1 MAEGRTVG
9 MKLTDSIHKVCGVGV
24 KKAAAFA
31 RLGIATVYD
40 LLTYYPRA
48 YEDQSRITPIARLR
62 PGERATVLGTI
73 QQVTE
78 RQTRRRG
85 CTVLT
90 ALIGDGTG
98 YAQALWFNQGFLKA
112 KLRAGR
118 RIFLTGKAEYAY
130 NGGGQLALSQ
140 MTSFEVLGARDT
152 ADAHLGILPVYA
164 ATEGLTQKN
173 LREMMEYA
181 LLHTSD
187 ELTETL
193 PSRIRQEYGLIGRA
207 DAFRHIHFPK
217 REEELRAAR
226 RRLAF
231 EELYLIQCGLLALK
245 KRTAEEQEG
254 IAHRANGDLAARAR
268 AALPFTLT
276 DDQKKVWGEIVRDM
290 ESPLPMRRLVQ
301 GDVGSGKTAIA
312 LLALAK
318 TVESGYQGA
327 LMAPTEI
334 LARQHY
340 DRLQELLM
348 PLGVRVGFLTGHS
361 TKRARAEIGAALAA
375 QTVDIVVGTHAL
387 LEDHVAFAALG
398 LVVTDEQH
406 RFGVAQRAALEKKSA
421 VTPDVLVM
429 TATPIPRTMT
439 LTVYGDLDVSRI
451 EHLPPGRR
459 PIRTFLRD
467 ETAREKIYAFVR
479 KEIESG
485 RQAYVVCPLITA
497 SEEGAL
503 PSAEEVYEELAHGIF
518 HGIPCGLLHGRLKS
532 AEKEAVMNDFYAD
545 KIKLLVST
553 TVIEVGVNVPN
564 ASILVVEHAERFG
577 LAQLHQLRGRVGRGD
592 HASYCI
598 LIAGRSVAAQERLKV
613 IAQTGDGFRLAE
625 EDLRLR
631 GPGQFF
637 GAMQHGLGD
646 LKIADVLADM
656 DLLLLARRAALATV
670 DDPEALAFVLP
681 ALMRQYRQQFV
692 RMREV

>member
-1 MAEGRTVG
+1 MEEGGTGVQ
-9 MKLTDSIHKVCGVGV
+9 LTDSINKVRGVGV

-31 RLGIATVYD
+31 RLGICTVYD
-40 LLTYYPRA
+40 LLTYYPRT
-48 YEDQSRITPIARLR
+48 YEDQSHTTPINRLR
-62 PGERATVLGTI
+62 PGERSTVLGVI
-73 QQVTE
+73 QSVTE
-78 RQTRRRG
+78 RPTRRRSF
-85 CTVLT
+85 TVLT
-90 ALIGDGTG
+90 AMVGDGTG
-98 YAQALWFNQGFLKA
+98 YVQAVWFNQRFLKS
-112 KLRAGR
+112 KLREGQ
-118 RIFLTGKAEYAY
+118 RILLSGKVDYAY
-130 NGGGQLALSQ
+130 NTRGQLAISGI
-140 MTSFEVLGARDT
+140 TSFEILGT
-152 ADAHLGILPVYA
+152 QDAPEEYLGILPIYG
-164 ATEGLTQKN
+164 ATEGLTQKQ
-173 LREMMEYA
+173 LRQMMEYA
-181 LLHTSD
+181 LVQTEGALS
-187 ELTETL
+187 ETL
-193 PSRIRQEYGLIGRA
+193 PARIREEYRLIGRTA
-207 DAFRHIHFPK
+207 AFHRIHFPK
-217 REEELRAAR
+217 QEEELLAAR

-254 IAHRANGDLAARAR
+254 ITHATGGALAARVL
-268 AALPFTLT
+268 AALPFDLT
-276 DDQKKVWGEIVRDM
+276 ADQEKVWEEIKRDM

-312 LLALAK
+312 LLALVK
-318 TVESGYQGA
+318 TVESGQQGA

-340 DRLQELLM
+340 EYLQELLA
-348 PLGVRVGFLTGHS
+348 PLGVRVGFLSGRL
-361 TKRARAEIGAALAA
+361 TKKERTEIAAALAA
-375 QTVDIVVGTHAL
+375 HEVDIAVGTHAL
-387 LEDHVAFAALG
+387 IQEYVAFDKLG

-406 RFGVAQRAALEKKSA
+406 RFGVAQRAALEKKST

-451 EHLPPGRR
+451 EHLPPGRQ

-467 ETAREKIYAFVR
+467 EMAREKIYAFVR

-485 RQAYVVCPLITA
+485 RQAYVVCPLIEA
-497 SEEGAL
+497 SEESDL

-518 HGIPCGLLHGRLKS
+518 YGISCGLLHGRMKS
-532 AEKEAVMNDFYAD
+532 AEKEAVMSAFYAD
-545 KIKLLVST
+545 EIKLLVST

-577 LAQLHQLRGRVGRGD
+577 LAQLHQLRGRVGRGSY
-592 HASYCI
+592 ASYCI
-598 LIAGRSVAAQERLKV
+598 LIAGRSASSQERLKV
-613 IAQTGDGFRLAE
+613 IEQTSDGFQLAE

-646 LKIADVLADM
+646 LRIANVFTDM

-670 DDPEALAFVLP
+670 DDPAMFSFVLP
-681 ALMRQYRQQFV
+681 ALMRQYREQFAYI
-692 RMREV
+692 REI

>member
-1 MAEGRTVG
+1 ME
-9 MKLTDSIHKVCGVGV
+9 LSDSIHKVRGVGV

-31 RLGIATVYD
+31 RLGIRTVYD
-40 LLTYYPRA
+40 LLTYYPRG
-48 YEDQSRITPIARLR
+48 YEDQSRMMRIADLR
-62 PGERATVLGTI
+62 AGTRATILGVI

-78 RQTRRRG
+78 RPTRRRDF
-85 CTVLT
+85 TVLT
-90 ALIGDGTG
+90 ALVGDGTG
-98 YAQALWFNQGFLKA
+98 YVQAVWFNQRFLKT
-112 KLRAGR
+112 KLREGR
-118 RIFLTGKAEYAY
+118 RIFLSGKTDYAY
-130 NGGGQLALSQ
+130 NGGGQLAISQ
-140 MTSFEVLGARDT
+140 ITSFELLGPGD
-152 ADAHLGILPVYA
+152 DAASLLGILPVYA
-164 ATEGLTQKN
+164 ATEGLTQKQ
-173 LREMMEYA
+173 LRQMTAYA
-181 LLHTSD
+181 LAQTAD
-187 ELTETL
+187 TLTETL
-193 PSRIRQEYGLIGRA
+193 PQRIREEYRLIGRA
-207 DAFRHIHFPK
+207 DAFRQIHFPK
-217 REEELRAAR
+217 QQEELRAAR

-245 KRTAEEQEG
+245 KQTAEEREG
-254 IAHRANGDLAARAR
+254 IAHRAGGDLAARVLE
-268 AALPFTLT
+268 ALPFDLT
-276 DDQKKVWGEIVRDM
+276 EDQARVWDEIAHDM

-301 GDVGSGKTAIA
+301 GDVGSGKTAVA
-312 LLALAK
+312 LLALVK

-340 DRLQELLM
+340 DYLRELLT
-348 PLGVRVGFLTGHS
+348 PLGIRVAFLSGRL
-361 TKRARAEIGAALAA
+361 TKKERMEIDAALASHE
-375 QTVDIVVGTHAL
+375 TDIAVGTHAL
-387 LEDHVAFAALG
+387 IQDHVMFDALG

-406 RFGVAQRAALEKKSA
+406 RFGVAQRAALEKKSG

-459 PIRTFLRD
+459 TVRTFLRD

-485 RQAYVVCPLITA
+485 RQAYVVCPLIEA
-497 SEEGAL
+497 SEESDL
-503 PSAEEVYEELAHGIF
+503 PSAEEVYEELAHGMF
-518 HGIPCGLLHGRLKS
+518 HGLPCGLLHGRMKS
-532 AEKEAVMNDFYAD
+532 AEKEEVMSGFYAD
-545 KIKLLVST
+545 RIKLLVST

-577 LAQLHQLRGRVGRGD
+577 LAQLHQLRGRVGRGCY
-592 HASYCI
+592 ASYCI
-598 LIAGRSVAAQERLKV
+598 LIAGRSAAAQERLKV
-613 IAQTGDGFRLAE
+613 IEQTSDGFRLAE

-656 DLLLLARRAALATV
+656 DLLLLARRAALATI

-681 ALMRQYRQQFV
+681 ALMRQYREQFEHI
-692 RMREV
+692 REI